1 MKDHCNAL
9 RYYKNAYKVDKN
21 KMDIF
26 LNRGNLLF
34 EAKEYNDAIIYY
46 EYTIKIDLTNKDILL
61 K

>member
-1 MKDHCNAL
+1 
-9 RYYKNAYKVDKN
+9 
-21 KMDIF
+21 MDIF

-34 EAKEYNDAIIYY
+34 EAKEYNDALIYY